1 MGSSV
6 VLPGQGWR
14 IGRAA
19 LRRERRVDGRI
30 VSTMTASSWPFFVAG
45 ALGFCESLALS
56 TGQRWAFRLGVP
68 VSRYTETLPF
78 ELPDVLPTMD
88 DPMVRVVA
96 LGDGR
101 VGFLRASSQGM
112 TGHAGGA
119 SVRSSG
125 VLCYGVIEVARQAGA
140 TTLRLDGRVAWFPI
154 VSWVGLVA
162 SIWMTRTPDPD
173 GVSTIALVSALF
185 GAVILAGVAW
195 SYRDLL
201 PTFHILTANLA
212 AHSTHARSD
221 TR

>member
-19 LRRERRVDGRI
+19 LRRERRVDGRL

-78 ELPDVLPTMD
+78 ELPDVLPKID
-88 DPMVRVVA
+88 DPMVQVVA

-101 VGFLRASSQGM
+101 VGFLRASSQGA
-112 TGHAGGA
+112 TGHVGGV
-119 SVRSSG
+119 SVRASG
-125 VLCYGVIEVARQAGA
+125 VLCYGVIQVARQAGA
-140 TTLRLDGRVAWFPI
+140 TTLRFDGRVAWLPI
-154 VSWVGLVA
+154 VSWVGLVT
-162 SIWMTRTPDPD
+162 SIWMTHRPGPD
-173 GVSTIALVSALF
+173 A
-185 GAVILAGVAW
+185 AVTVGRPGQPI
-195 SYRDLL
+195 SPSSL
-201 PTFHILTANLA
+201 P
-212 AHSTHARSD
+212 
-221 TR
+221 